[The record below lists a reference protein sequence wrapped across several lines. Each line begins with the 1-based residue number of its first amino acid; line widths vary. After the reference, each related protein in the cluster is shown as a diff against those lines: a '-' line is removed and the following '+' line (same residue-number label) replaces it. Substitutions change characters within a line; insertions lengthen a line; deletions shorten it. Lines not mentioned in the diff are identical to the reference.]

1 MNDLTN
7 FNNIFKT
14 QTLSQ
19 TPFCSYQKYYWKKVL
34 IKEVLNSEYRI
45 FKDSPLLVMDILVE
59 LEDGSYS
66 NVKIQK
72 IGYYFCG

>member
-19 TPFCSYQKYYWKKVL
+19 IPFHSYQKCYWKKGT
-34 IKEVLNSEYRI
+34 NQRS
-45 FKDSPLLVMDILVE
+45 FK
-59 LEDGSYS
+59 
-66 NVKIQK
+66 Q
-72 IGYYFCG
+72 

>member
-19 TPFCSYQKYYWKKVL
+19 IPFHSYQKYYWKK
-34 IKEVLNSEYRI
+34 
-45 FKDSPLLVMDILVE
+45 
-59 LEDGSYS
+59 GT

-72 IGYYFCG
+72 VGYYFCGQRISCYISNLI